1 MSLILDALSRAE
13 GERRAQ
19 PGAADILS
27 PVPAQPP
34 GPNPWPWLITVIA
47 LALALIL
54 AWLLWKDDAPR
65 ESTQPTQPGPPPAVQ
80 PVREDA
86 QPPAPPVEKT
96 ITARAAGEIRL
107 REPTAPPAQPAT
119 VPDADA
125 DAEAD
130 AQSVAALYA
139 QPRSSPKASPPP
151 AVSESSA
158 GAALKPA
165 QPAARSGEAARPEAA
180 LQLED
185 VDLARVLREVRA
197 ESEAGQLSPH
207 PVPLLATL
215 SKQFRDALP
224 TLMYLRHD
232 YSSSGR
238 STVVINGETLAP
250 GQRSRGVEVREVLPD
265 SVILRYGDTDFRLR
279 ALNSWVNL

>member
-27 PVPAQPP
+27 PTAAQQP
-34 GPNPWPWLITVIA
+34 GMNAWPWLITFCA
-47 LALALIL
+47 LALVVFL
-54 AWLLWKDDAPR
+54 AWLLWQSESATAPTQVEPPR
-65 ESTQPTQPGPPPAVQ
+65 SAQLARADLQPT
-80 PVREDA
+80 
-86 QPPAPPVEKT
+86 APPVDTT
-96 ITARAAGEIRL
+96 ITARRADAIRP
-107 REPTAPPAQPAT
+107 RETAAQPAQ
-119 VPDADA
+119 DAKAADAA
-125 DAEAD
+125 DAED
-130 AQSVAALYA
+130 VAALYA
-139 QPRSSPKASPPP
+139 QPHSRPVASSPPAAGSP
-151 AVSESSA
+151 V
-158 GAALKPA
+158 AAETRARAERNPV
-165 QPAARSGEAARPEAA
+165 QPAAGSGEGGTPDAA

-185 VDLARVLREVRA
+185 VDLARVLRDVRA
-197 ESEAGQLSPH
+197 ESEAGQLAPH

>member
-27 PVPAQPP
+27 PAPAPQA
-34 GPNPWPWLITVIA
+34 GANAWPWLITFSA
-47 LALALIL
+47 LALAVIL
-54 AWLLWKDDAPR
+54 AWFLWKSETATAL
-65 ESTQPTQPGPPPAVQ
+65 TQILPQPA
-80 PVREDA
+80 A
-86 QPPAPPVEKT
+86 QPARADLEPALPPVEMT
-96 ITARAAGEIRL
+96 ITAPRREETGL
-107 REPTAPPAQPAT
+107 RETAAPPEQIATAPAT
-119 VPDADA
+119 D
-125 DAEAD
+125 
-130 AQSVAALYA
+130 SVAALYA
-139 QPRSSPKASPPP
+139 QPRSSPVASPSAAASPPTV
-151 AVSESSA
+151 AETRA
-158 GAALKPA
+158 RGAPNPL
-165 QPAARSGEAARPEAA
+165 QPPARSGDAANSEAA

-185 VDLARVLREVRA
+185 VDLAKVLREVRA
-197 ESEAGQLSPH
+197 ESEAGQLAPH

-215 SKQFRDALP
+215 SKQFRDGLP

-238 STVVINGETLAP
+238 STVVINGETLSP